1 MIGFDLTFKAA
12 EYGQVKLVR
21 KQNFDQFIVAQLKHI
36 LGDVEKVEEAFKIL
50 HFLWGFKDLYHLSQE
65 LIVVLEDL
73 TAYASLFKHIA
84 YSRG

>member
-1 MIGFDLTFKAA
+1 VIGFDLTFKAA

-50 HFLWGFKDLYHLSQE
+50 HFL
-65 LIVVLEDL
+65 
-73 TAYASLFKHIA
+73 
-84 YSRG
+84 